1 MSSEAQEN
9 SKSKSSTAQQ
19 DDLKF
24 KLSEMKKLIDQQRLL
39 AEEQKRM

>member
-9 SKSKSSTAQQ
+9 SKSAQQ